1 MRDPG
6 IDEGATLVIHTAE
19 QRSWFWYI
27 PLPHDRVS
35 VGVVGSVEH
44 LVRGRAGDLARVFWE
59 EVADCAPLGPRL
71 AGARQVMD
79 FLATRDVSYHS
90 RQIAGDGW
98 VLVGDA
104 LGFLDPIYSSGV
116 LLACS
121 SGEFAA
127 DAIVAA
133 LAAGDCSG
141 ARLGAFGPRFLAGMD
156 AMRRLVYTFYDPD
169 FRFSKFIRRFPHD
182 DNAPHDGIGG
192 FDLDSSHDRAFAYDF
207 DRSGKQDHIVLY
219 RPGTGIVWI
228 VGPSS
233 PRPMVPY
240 RPKLR

>member
-1 MRDPG
+1 
-6 IDEGATLVIHTAE
+6 
-19 QRSWFWYI
+19 
-27 PLPHDRVS
+27 
-35 VGVVGSVEH
+35 
-44 LVRGRAGDLARVFWE
+44 
-59 EVADCAPLGPRL
+59 
-71 AGARQVMD
+71 MD
-79 FLATRDVSYHS
+79 FLATRDFSYRS

-169 FRFSKFIRRFPHD
+169 FRFSKFIRRFPDCRLDLIRILRGDVFDHD
-182 DNAPHDGIGG
+182 FSRLFEALALTAVPDEPGEPGEPGEPAAAGAEAAAAVAAGGLRPAAGGAAAPGLG
-192 FDLDSSHDRAFAYDF
+192 A
-207 DRSGKQDHIVLY
+207 V
-219 RPGTGIVWI
+219 TGD
-228 VGPSS
+228 PS
-233 PRPMVPY
+233 
-240 RPKLR
+240 